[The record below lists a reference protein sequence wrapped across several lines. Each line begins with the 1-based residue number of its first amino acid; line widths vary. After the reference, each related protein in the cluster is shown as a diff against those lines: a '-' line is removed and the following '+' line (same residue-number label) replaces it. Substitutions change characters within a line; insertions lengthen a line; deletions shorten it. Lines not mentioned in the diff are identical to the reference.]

1 MRKRLTAILAV
12 FLLSLSLVA
21 CSNGG
26 AATASPVA
34 SQAPAASA
42 SAAAPSEAAPS
53 AAAVT
58 CDKFTIL
65 NHRTDL
71 AESGDFDK
79 LYVTPFKAKYPGIKE
94 VSVESIRDYHT
105 DVRTRMNTTEY
116 GDVLVIPNGVTASE
130 YPNFFEPLGTVAD
143 LKTKYRFIEET
154 GNFEGTVYGIAIN
167 GNGNGFLYNKAVFE
181 QAGITDWPKSTGRV
195 PRRPEGHQ
203 GQGPGRRSAVHELR
217 GRLAD
222 VAVAA
227 VHGRSPS
234 ADPDFTRQD
243 GARRVP
249 VGRGQ
254 GPVRRRQAPV

>member
-79 LYVTPFKAKYPGIKE
+79 LYVAPFEAKYPGIKE
-94 VSVESIRDYHT
+94 VS
-105 DVRTRMNTTEY
+105 
-116 GDVLVIPNGVTASE
+116 
-130 YPNFFEPLGTVAD
+130 FE
-143 LKTKYRFIEET
+143 
-154 GNFEGTVYGIAIN
+154 AI
-167 GNGNGFLYNKAVFE
+167 
-181 QAGITDWPKSTGRV
+181 T
-195 PRRPEGHQ
+195 
-203 GQGPGRRSAVHELR
+203 
-217 GRLAD
+217 
-222 VAVAA
+222 
-227 VHGRSPS
+227 
-234 ADPDFTRQD
+234 
-243 GARRVP
+243 
-249 VGRGQ
+249 
-254 GPVRRRQAPV
+254 